1 MARAVNHEPLETT
14 ASLSENAMRVLN
26 ARYLRRDA
34 GGVVNET
41 PEQMFERVARAVSE
55 AELIYG
61 PASNAQFWEQRFYEM
76 MASLDF
82 LPNSPTLMNAGT
94 LLGQLSACFV
104 LPIED
109 T

>member
-1 MARAVNHEPLETT
+1 
-14 ASLSENAMRVLN
+14 MRVISAEMQVALS
-26 ARYLRRDA
+26 
-34 GGVVNET
+34 NET

-82 LPNSPTLMNAGT
+82 LPNSLTLMNAGT
-94 LLGQLSACFV
+94 CLASFQPVSCF
-104 LPIED
+104 P
-109 T
+109 